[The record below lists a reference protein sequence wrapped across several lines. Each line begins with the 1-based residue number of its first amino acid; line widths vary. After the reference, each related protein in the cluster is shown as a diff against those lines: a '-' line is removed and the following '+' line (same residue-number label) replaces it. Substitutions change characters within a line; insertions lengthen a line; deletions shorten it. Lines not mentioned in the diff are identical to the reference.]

1 MSWLTFDSM
10 SVGKEERVMMAVIT
24 GDWERRRCW
33 RWKVS
38 ERRTRGFERSG
49 EGEEEFLFT
58 FSGEGEE
65 EFLFTFSGGGGGG
78 VGEKDMVAILYE
90 GSGLWCGG

>member
-58 FSGEGEE
+58 FSG
-65 EFLFTFSGGGGGG
+65 GGGG
-78 VGEKDMVAILYE
+78 VVEKDMVGVLYE
-90 GSGLWCGG
+90 GCGLWCGG

>member
-78 VGEKDMVAILYE
+78 VEKDMGGIL
-90 GSGLWCGG
+90 